1 MELNLVFNLEI
12 RNMNLNDAIAKYIQK
27 QKTASKKLKRL
38 FKYHIYL
45 FISVYEHNHCS

>member
-27 QKTASKKLKRL
+27 QKTATK
-38 FKYHIYL
+38 IYSGFL
-45 FISVYEHNHCS
+45 IILSSNLS